1 MTTSKKI
8 IGMALTLSAVLLST
22 PAMARDDALY
32 LPIKDVLNSDMA
44 KEKLD
49 GSVKFHFGGSGGGT
63 TLKAGVVSNRKTNA
77 FGKSDEQACQVAM
90 LSALI
95 AFQETAKQMGATKVN
110 NLNSYYKKNLY
121 RSSTQYECHA
131 GGFVAGVALRG
142 DIAH

>member
-1 MTTSKKI
+1 MGRAFT
-8 IGMALTLSAVLLST
+8 LTAILLSA
-22 PAMARDDALY
+22 PAMARDDTLY

-49 GSVKFHFGGSGGGT
+49 GSVKFHFDSSGGGE

-90 LSALI
+90 LSTLI
-95 AFQETAKQMGATKVN
+95 AFQETAKKMGATKVN

-142 DIAH
+142 DIVR

>member
-1 MTTSKKI
+1 MIAKRMM
-8 IGMALTLSAVLLST
+8 GMVLALTAILVSA
-22 PAMARDDALY
+22 PAMARDDTLY
-32 LPIKDVLNSDMA
+32 LPIKDVLSSEMA

-49 GSVKFHFGGSGGGT
+49 GSVKFYFGGSGGGKI
-63 TLKAGVVSNRKTNA
+63 LKAGVVSNRKTNA

-95 AFQETAKQMGATKVN
+95 AFQETAKKMGATKVN

-131 GGFVAGVALRG
+131 GGFIAGVALRG
-142 DIAH
+142 DIAR

>member
-1 MTTSKKI
+1 MGRAFT
-8 IGMALTLSAVLLST
+8 LTDILLSA
-22 PAMARDDALY
+22 PAMARDDTLY

-49 GSVKFHFGGSGGGT
+49 GSVKFHFDSSGGGE

-90 LSALI
+90 LSTLI
-95 AFQETAKQMGATKVN
+95 AFQETAKKMGATKVN

-142 DIAH
+142 DIVR